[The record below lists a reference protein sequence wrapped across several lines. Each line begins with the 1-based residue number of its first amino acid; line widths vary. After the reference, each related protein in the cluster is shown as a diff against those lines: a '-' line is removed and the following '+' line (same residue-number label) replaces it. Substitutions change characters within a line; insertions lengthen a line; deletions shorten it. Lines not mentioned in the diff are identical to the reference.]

1 MGAVKKG
8 FTLIEVMVVISVI
21 ALVVPALFYMVFMI
35 LLQQVKIYRLSEA
48 KRQGDFALTAITSN
62 IRNSAVSIY
71 DANNTTELCSG
82 TGDVSD
88 VGKFRDQYDNWFSY
102 TLISGKISS
111 GSSILNTTTDLTKQN
126 VTISDMTLKCYKTAS
141 FSPSIVEVKFTI
153 TAGDAAARTEEKA
166 SLVYQTRVKLR
177 SY

>member
-1 MGAVKKG
+1 MGTIKKG
-8 FTLIEVMVVISVI
+8 FTLIEVMVVISVV

-48 KRQGDFALTAITSN
+48 KRQGDFALTSITSN

-71 DANNTTELCSG
+71 DTSNSTELCAG
-82 TGDVSD
+82 TGDVSTI
-88 VGKFRDQYDNWFSY
+88 GKFRDQYDNWFTY
-102 TLISGKISS
+102 TLVAGKISS

-126 VTISDMTLKCYKTAS
+126 VTISDLSLTCYKTAS

-153 TAGDAAARTEEKA
+153 TAGDVSARTEEKA
-166 SLVYQTRVKLR
+166 TLVYQTRVKLR
-177 SY
+177 NY